1 MKATFNQD
9 QRFDEL
15 VAGYVIGD
23 LSDRELAE
31 LESYDPEI
39 VASAIER
46 TELAAARTLLA
57 LESQSAHLESM
68 PDDLVQ
74 KLTKRTRSP
83 FILRNDLRLF
93 ESVEPSAST
102 TPHLERSVEQPK
114 PSMEL
119 REMIGWFAAV
129 AATALAIA
137 GWIPSQNESSDS
149 GTQRVGLAQQTAL
162 DRAALLASAD
172 DLVRVAWTRPG
183 ETSPSPSASDLGDVV
198 WSPKFQKGYMRIQGL
213 NRNDPTVEQ
222 YQLWILDPSRD
233 SKPVDG
239 GVFNIDQDGEVILPI
254 HAKLNVG
261 EPTLFAITVEKPG
274 GVVVSDQS
282 RLPLLAVV
290 SK

>member
-15 VAGYVIGD
+15 IAGYVIGD
-23 LSDRELAE
+23 LNDRELAE
-31 LESYDPEI
+31 LESYDPAT
-39 VASAIER
+39 VAAAIER
-46 TELAAARTLLA
+46 TELAAARALLVF
-57 LESQSAHLESM
+57 ESQAKHLE
-68 PDDLVQ
+68 PLPNTLFQ
-74 KLTKRTRSP
+74 KVAQRTWSP
-83 FILRNDLRLF
+83 FVSGNDLRLF
-93 ESVEPSAST
+93 ESMESSSFPS
-102 TPHLERSVEQPK
+102 PLDDHSVEQPK
-114 PSMEL
+114 PAMEF
-119 REMIGWFAAV
+119 RELLGWFAAI

-137 GWIPSQNESSDS
+137 GWIPSRNENRGPELSRLGAPQKTS
-149 GTQRVGLAQQTAL
+149 L

-183 ETSPSPSASDLGDVV
+183 DSSASPSTSDLGDVV
-198 WSPKFQKGYMRIQGL
+198 WSPKFQKGYMRIRGL
-213 NRNDPTVEQ
+213 DRNDPAVEQ

-239 GVFNIDQDGEVILPI
+239 GVFDIKEDGEVILPI
-254 HAKLNVG
+254 HAKLHVDQ
-261 EPTLFAITVEKPG
+261 PSLFAITVEKPG

>member
-31 LESYDPEI
+31 LETYDPEA

-46 TELAAARTLLA
+46 TEIAAARALLA
-57 LESQSAHLESM
+57 FESQSKHLESL
-68 PDDLVQ
+68 PNELAQ
-74 KLTKRTRSP
+74 QLTQRTLRP
-83 FILRNDLRLF
+83 FVSGNDLRLF
-93 ESVEPSAST
+93 GSAESSSSNRVAETVS
-102 TPHLERSVEQPK
+102 QPK
-114 PSMEL
+114 SSMEL
-119 REMIGWFAAV
+119 REMLGWFAAI
-129 AATALAIA
+129 AASALAIA
-137 GWIPSQNESSDS
+137 GWIPNENERDPQESS
-149 GTQRVGLAQQTAL
+149 QVRLAQQTEM
-162 DRAALLASAD
+162 DRAALLAAAD

-183 ETSPSPSASDLGDVV
+183 ESNASPSNSDLGDVV

-213 NRNDPTVEQ
+213 SRNDPSVEQ

-239 GVFNIDQDGEVILPI
+239 GVFNIDEEGEVVLPI
-254 HAKLNVG
+254 QAKLPVDQ
-261 EPTLFAITVEKPG
+261 PTLFAITVEKPG

-290 SK
+290 TK